1 MLELTG
7 DDRIEDGF
15 LVLGY
20 LLYIALLCMLA
31 WFCPV
36 RACCFDISAMI
47 NSLGHQ
53 GFPTAT
59 SPSTRSVPLTTS
71 PGPVDTFIA
80 QDGLGYIQATSPQP
94 TGFALNT
101 AVSLFSVLLGVVAMF
116 KMVVLEDQ
124 WKGWWIP
131 SWQNF
136 LFVICWNLKKNNN
149 NNSYPKQNKNLISK
163 SYAFLR
169 NKG

>member
-1 MLELTG
+1 MLLGPSPNASMLELTG

-116 KMVVLEDQ
+116 
-124 WKGWWIP
+124 
-131 SWQNF
+131 
-136 LFVICWNLKKNNN
+136 
-149 NNSYPKQNKNLISK
+149 
-163 SYAFLR
+163 
-169 NKG
+169 

>member
-116 KMVVLEDQ
+116 
-124 WKGWWIP
+124 
-131 SWQNF
+131 
-136 LFVICWNLKKNNN
+136 
-149 NNSYPKQNKNLISK
+149 
-163 SYAFLR
+163 
-169 NKG
+169 

>member
-101 AVSLFSVLLGVVAMF
+101 AVSLFSVLLGVLDGSFRGPVERLMNSKF
-116 KMVVLEDQ
+116 TK
-124 WKGWWIP
+124 
-131 SWQNF
+131 F
-136 LFVICWNLKKNNN
+136 FICNLLKLKKKNN
-149 NNSYPKQNKNLISK
+149 NNSYPKQNKILISK